1 MVNKLLVRRKLQL
14 IAEELGRLLTF
25 QNISLDELK
34 QDFIRQAAVERI
46 LERIIQR
53 ALDINAH
60 LIAELATGG
69 EEKITR
75 LTYSDTFLQL
85 AELGVCSREFAESVA
100 RSVGLRN
107 ILVHEYNAVDV
118 AQVHTSIREC
128 LQDYERYVAYVT
140 AFLDKLGDS
149 QDA

>member
-1 MVNKLLVRRKLQL
+1 ML
-14 IAEELGRLLTF
+14 ISSPNSP
-25 QNISLDELK
+25 Q
-34 QDFIRQAAVERI
+34 
-46 LERIIQR
+46 
-53 ALDINAH
+53 
-60 LIAELATGG
+60 G

-75 LTYSDTFLQL
+75 LTYRDTFLRL
-85 AELGVCSREFAESVA
+85 AELGVCSREFAESVV

-118 AQVHTSIREC
+118 AQVHASIREC
-128 LQDYERYVAYVT
+128 LQDYERYVAHVT